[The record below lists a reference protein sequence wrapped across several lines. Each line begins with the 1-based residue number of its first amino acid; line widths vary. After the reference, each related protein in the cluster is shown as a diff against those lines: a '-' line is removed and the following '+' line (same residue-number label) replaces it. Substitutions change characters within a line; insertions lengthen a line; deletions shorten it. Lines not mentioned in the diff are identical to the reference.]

1 MHLLPI
7 LPLGA
12 TEATPI
18 SFVDASMYPLLI
30 SLIPLLP
37 ILGFAFTALFGRR
50 LMAKWGRG
58 AAEIVPVGIVIAVWV
73 IALAVIVPALT
84 HAEPF
89 GEHGFEM
96 KLWTWIPAGNFQVDL
111 GFHVDALT
119 AVLLLVVTTIGMLV
133 HIYSIGYMAHDPATW
148 RFFAYLNLFMFSM
161 LVLVLA
167 SSWVLVFAGWEL
179 VGLSSYSLIGFWYHK
194 RSAALAAKKAFIVN
208 RVGDVGFA
216 LGIMAI
222 FVNTGTMNIQES
234 ISKLI
239 EAPAG
244 SLPIALPIVAL
255 LVFAG
260 AMGKSAQF
268 PLHVWLPDAMEGP
281 TPVSAL
287 IHAATMVNAGV
298 YLVAR
303 ANPLFASAQE
313 AMVVV
318 AAIGIFTAIFA
329 ASIAFTQTDI
339 KRVLAYSTLS
349 QLGYMFAALGVGAW
363 TAAIFHLMT
372 HGFFKGLLFLGSGSV
387 IHAVHEE
394 QDMNR
399 MGGLWRKIPITHWTM
414 LVGTIAIAGI
424 PPLAGFFSKDEIL
437 GEAFKFAW
445 FDGVAIGYVV
455 WGVGLVV
462 AMMTAFYM
470 WRLMGKTF
478 YGQSRVDPHVEPKIH
493 ESPWPMTL
501 PLILLAIPSAI
512 LGIVLTW
519 PGPPLGPLFGVEGT
533 APLTHWLEPVFATS
547 EEILQRGGEEYQL
560 FGIDGWLILASVA
573 VATIGLVAGMI
584 LFGFLRTRGRPAT
597 VASVTNANGVTRFLF
612 RASLNKWWMDDLND
626 LLFIRMGGR
635 VAAFLW
641 WFDRTVIDGAVNGVG
656 LVTRDAGGGLR
667 RIQTGRVQNYALG
680 IAIGLLVMAGS
691 FLLIVGQPR

>member
-1 MHLLPI
+1 MHFLPSLI
-7 LPLGA
+7 LAA
-12 TEATPI
+12 TEGAVEGAGGTAADPGI
-18 SFVDASMYPLLI
+18 YGI
-30 SLIPLLP
+30 LIPLIALLP
-37 ILGFAFTALFGRR
+37 ILGFAFTSLFGRR
-50 LMAKWGRG
+50 LQAKLGRW
-58 AAEIVPVGIVIAVWV
+58 AAEIVPVGMVIVVWV
-73 IALAVIVPALT
+73 IAMAVVVPALT

-89 GEHGFEM
+89 GEHGLDVS
-96 KLWTWIPAGNFQVDL
+96 LWTWIPAGNFTVDL

-119 AVLLLVVTTIGMLV
+119 ATLLIVVTTIGMLV
-133 HIYSIGYMAHDPATW
+133 HVYSIGYMAHDGATW

-167 SSWVLVFAGWEL
+167 NSWVLVFAGWEL
-179 VGLSSYSLIGFWYHK
+179 VGLSSYSLIGFWYQK

-234 ISKLI
+234 LRLMT
-239 EAPAG
+239 EPGAENLVP
-244 SLPIALPIVAL
+244 LTIVAL
-255 LVFAG
+255 LVFCG

-303 ANPLFASAQE
+303 ANVLFASAAE

-318 AAIGIFTAIFA
+318 AAIGTFTAILA

-339 KRVLAYSTLS
+339 KRVLAFSTLS

-363 TAAIFHLMT
+363 VAAIFHLMT

-387 IHAVHEE
+387 IHAVHDE

-414 LVGTIAIAGI
+414 LIGTIAIAGI
-424 PPLAGFFSKDEIL
+424 PPFAGFFSKDEIL
-437 GEAFKFAW
+437 GEAFKNEFYW
-445 FDGVAIGYVV
+445 VWIIGVA
-455 WGVGLVV
+455 V
-462 AMMTAFYM
+462 AVMTAFYM

-478 YGQSRVDPHVEPKIH
+478 YGESHVDPSVEPKVH
-493 ESPWPMTL
+493 ESTPWMTV
-501 PLILLAIPSAI
+501 PLILLAIPSML
-512 LGIVLTW
+512 LGLVL
-519 PGPPLGPLFGVEGT
+519 GGALFLGEESTIAG
-533 APLTHWLEPVFATS
+533 WLEPVFHEANVIMGR
-547 EEILQRGGEEYQL
+547 EHEGFQL
-560 FGIDGWLILASVA
+560 MGVDGALVVISIAAALA
-573 VATIGLVAGMI
+573 GLLSAI
-584 LFGFLRTRGRPAT
+584 YLFGFFRRPAKQARIDGI
-597 VASVTNANGVTRFLF
+597 VARNGATRFLY
-612 RASLNKWWMDDLND
+612 RASLNKWWFDELND
-626 LLFIRMGGR
+626 LLFIRIGGR

-641 WFDRTVIDGAVNGVG
+641 WFDRTIVDGTVNGVG
-656 LVTRDAGGGLR
+656 DVTRDAGGGLR
-667 RIQTGRVQNYALG
+667 RLQTGRVQNYALG
-680 IAIGLLVMAGS
+680 IAVGLIVMAGS
-691 FLLIVGQPR
+691 FLWIVGQPR